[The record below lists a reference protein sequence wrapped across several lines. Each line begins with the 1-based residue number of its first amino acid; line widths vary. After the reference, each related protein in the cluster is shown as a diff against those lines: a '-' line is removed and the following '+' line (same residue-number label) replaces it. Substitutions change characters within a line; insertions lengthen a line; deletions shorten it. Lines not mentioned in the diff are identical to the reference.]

1 VRHNLIVVEGKIYI
15 SAIVYILIDK
25 SLNTNCGCDII
36 KIIIF
41 FLIFLIG
48 LASAYTSEQQTALNE
63 TALNETALNE
73 TALNETALNETA
85 LNETALNETA
95 LNETALNE
103 TTPKELTIIPVSTK
117 LKNPFNAGSDL
128 SKFGKQQVYDL

>member
-1 VRHNLIVVEGKIYI
+1 MRHNLIVVEGKIYI

-73 TALNETALNETA
+73 TALNET
-85 LNETALNETA
+85 
-95 LNETALNE
+95 
-103 TTPKELTIIPVSTK
+103 TPKELTIIPVSTK

>member
-1 VRHNLIVVEGKIYI
+1 MLLIQKQVGHNRLSRHIVVAGKLYI
-15 SAIVYILIDK
+15 SAIVYTLVDK

-36 KIIIF
+36 KTIMF

-63 TALNETALNE
+63 T
-73 TALNETALNETA
+73 
-85 LNETALNETA
+85 
-95 LNETALNE
+95 
-103 TTPKELTIIPVSTK
+103 TPKELMIIPVSTK
-117 LKNPFNAGSDL
+117 LKNPFKAGSDL